1 MMRGVV
7 RGMMLGM
14 VPVLLLAAWMLTAR
28 AMATPAQVLLL
39 RHGDKDSERGDYNLS
54 PLGFE
59 RSMQLG
65 RLIPACFG
73 APTSIGVYEFDPV
86 TAKNARSYQTAVP
99 LAVST
104 GLNINSI
111 RGSRANSFAAG
122 QRVLQD
128 KSLAGAKAVFIWEHR
143 HLPDFAKGLGWGAM
157 APIAPNDYDQLVVL
171 TWPSPKAP
179 PQVQLFSQK
188 DLLQRPCSQ
197 AALSAQAVTR
207 IDPPST
213 GLKLDLPALL
223 ARTGRPPDQGQAKAV
238 SDLGILLWLQ
248 SHRSPQMIANSWL
261 LLDRNLSN
269 FDLAVGVDMAKTT
282 PELLR
287 GLAPFLALVDGA
299 KDTIKEIYRRPRPY
313 SANASIQPCL
323 PRESGWSFPSGHS
336 AFYRAAAEL
345 LVDLLPERR
354 ERLLAVG
361 LSGGSSR
368 TLCGVHYPSDV
379 EAGQRLGKAA
389 ALQIIASEQWRRFK
403 LKPAIQAELKKIDAV
418 KQERLPLVIH

>member
-1 MMRGVV
+1 MREI
-7 RGMMLGM
+7 LS
-14 VPVLLLAAWMLTAR
+14 LLVMASWLLSAK

-39 RHGDKDSERGDYNLS
+39 RHGDKDSQRGDYNLS
-54 PLGFE
+54 PKGLE
-59 RSMQLG
+59 RSIQLG
-65 RLIPACFG
+65 RMIPACFG

-86 TAKNARSYQTAVP
+86 SAKNARSYQTAVP

-104 GLNINSI
+104 GINIEMI
-111 RGSRANSFAAG
+111 RGSRANSLAAG
-122 QRVLQD
+122 QRVLHA
-128 KSLAGAKAVFIWEHR
+128 KSFAGAKAVFIWEHR
-143 HLPDFAKGLGWGAM
+143 NLPDFAKGLGWGAM
-157 APIAPNDYDQLVVL
+157 APIAADDYDQLVVL
-171 TWPSPKAP
+171 TWPSASAP
-179 PQVQLFSQK
+179 PQVQQFSQK
-188 DLLQRPCSQ
+188 ELLTRPCSQ
-197 AALSAQAVTR
+197 IRRSPQGTTA
-207 IDPPST
+207 IEPPSS
-213 GLKLDLPALL
+213 GLQLDLPTLL
-223 ARTGRPPDQGQAKAV
+223 AKTGRPPEQGQPKAI
-238 SDLGILLWLQ
+238 SDLSILLWLQ
-248 SHRSPQMIANSWL
+248 SHRSPQLIANSWL

-299 KDTIKEIYRRPRPY
+299 KDTIKDIYKRPRPY
-313 SANASIQPCL
+313 SADASIQPCL

-336 AFYRAAAEL
+336 TFYRAAAEL

>member
-1 MMRGVV
+1 MMRG
-7 RGMMLGM
+7 L
-14 VPVLLLAAWMLTAR
+14 VPVLLLAALVLTPK

-39 RHGDKDSERGDYNLS
+39 RHGDKDSGRGDYNLS
-54 PLGFE
+54 PMGFE
-59 RSMQLG
+59 RSIQLG
-65 RLIPACFG
+65 RMIPACFG
-73 APTSIGVYEFDPV
+73 APTSIGVFEFDPV
-86 TAKNARSYQTAVP
+86 SAKNARSYQTAVP

-104 GLNINSI
+104 GLNINII
-111 RGSRANSFAAG
+111 RGSRTNSLAAG
-122 QRVLQD
+122 QQVLHD
-128 KSLAGAKAVFIWEHR
+128 KSFAGSKAVFIWEHR
-143 HLPDFAKGLGWGAM
+143 NLPDFAKGLGWGGM
-157 APIAPNDYDQLVVL
+157 AAIAPNDYDQLVVL
-171 TWPSPKAP
+171 TWPSPTAP
-179 PQVQLFSQK
+179 PQVQVFSQK

-197 AALSAQAVTR
+197 TPLSAHGVPP

-213 GLKLDLPALL
+213 GLQLDLPALL
-223 ARTGRPPDQGQAKAV
+223 ARTGRPPEQGQAKAV

-248 SHRSPQMIANSWL
+248 GHRSPQLIANSWL

-313 SANASIQPCL
+313 IADASIRPCL

-354 ERLLAVG
+354 QRLLAVG

-379 EAGQRLGKAA
+379 EAGQRLGEAA
-389 ALQIIASEQWRRFK
+389 ALQIIASDQWRRFK
-403 LKPAIQAELKKIDAV
+403 LTPAIQAELRKIDAV
-418 KQERLPLVIH
+418 KQERLPLLIN